1 MYAAPELREL
11 RNFVRNRLSA
21 SLPERSSIV
30 HTLSYS
36 VVDLLLCAGNFIL
49 ARQPAR
55 PGFPASGPE
64 RPENFL
70 VGSLPVVSVV
80 PGNSRE
86 SFSGTADGLVG
97 IRDDP
102 RELIPDD
109 WCMGCFPLG
118 EELGVLPGL
127 LL

>member
-1 MYAAPELREL
+1 MFLYAAFFFQP
-11 RNFVRNRLSA
+11 
-21 SLPERSSIV
+21 
-30 HTLSYS
+30 T
-36 VVDLLLCAGNFIL
+36 AGNSAGL
-49 ARQPAR
+49 
-55 PGFPASGPE
+55 
-64 RPENFL
+64 RPENL
-70 VGSLPVVSVV
+70 LIGSLLSVVSDC
-80 PGNSRE
+80 PGSSRE
-86 SFSGTADGLVG
+86 SFSGTADGLVE